1 MNDFDKG
8 LRAKYSYKSYKAHF
22 EPIYRVAQFIKVVLL
37 FVSCVFSSWFFSQW
51 FGFFGD
57 YAIYAGFICSALLA
71 GVIGVTTDKVLLYW
85 SVQRSVEVLMASI
98 LVFCMG
104 LNIYGDFKGAER
116 LGENI
121 AGEAPIDTKTAEIS
135 GIYQPQIASI
145 DAEINDIESK
155 EFYWCAS
162 HKKAHKCSQAN
173 FYIDKRKDADAIA
186 KIADLKAQKS
196 ELLNTMNTLLGDN
209 GNQFNEAL
217 STHSVNVTQSKDRM
231 RFGSL
236 VCTVF
241 FIAFS
246 IWAHN
251 YGLRAI
257 SETPTA
263 RPLGNRPTHSASI
276 TQGKN
281 KEAKKVKK
289 PKAKAK
295 NSEPVIYDEYREELT
310 KDELDE
316 ELRAMREKE
325 RNAGK

>member
-1 MNDFDKG
+1 
-8 LRAKYSYKSYKAHF
+8 
-22 EPIYRVAQFIKVVLL
+22 
-37 FVSCVFSSWFFSQW
+37 
-51 FGFFGD
+51 
-57 YAIYAGFICSALLA
+57 
-71 GVIGVTTDKVLLYW
+71 
-85 SVQRSVEVLMASI
+85 MASI

-145 DAEINDIESK
+145 DTEINDIESK

-186 KIADLKAQKS
+186 KIANLKAQKS

-251 YGLRAI
+251 YGLRAT

-263 RPLGNRPTHSASI
+263 NV
-276 TQGKN
+276 TQSKD
-281 KEAKKVKK
+281 KKDKKVKK
-289 PKAKAK
+289 PKAKVK
-295 NSEPVIYDEYREELT
+295 NSGAVIYDEYREELT
-310 KDELDE
+310 KDELNE